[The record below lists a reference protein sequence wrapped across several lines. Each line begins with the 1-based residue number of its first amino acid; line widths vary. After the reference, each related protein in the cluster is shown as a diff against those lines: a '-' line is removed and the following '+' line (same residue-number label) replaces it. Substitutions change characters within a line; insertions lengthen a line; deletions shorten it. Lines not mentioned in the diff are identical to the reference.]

1 MELVSDTVTEQDPV
15 LSWYSAFNMLWL
27 CFWTGVDVKTG
38 DVYPASFPHKGPAE
52 ELRSARTFTGGEVL
66 CKHDMMRFFLREK
79 CMFGYTQFSVVY
91 LIFNQSVNFERDP
104 QITSSLIFFFFLTS
118 STYWSDLKMFSQ
130 VCVLMDNGSG
140 ILKLLLFL
148 CLVFVFCWQKTETY
162 KLK

>member
-15 LSWYSAFNMLWL
+15 LSWCSAFNMLWL

-66 CKHDMMRFFLREK
+66 CKHDMMGFFWEK
-79 CMFGYTQFSVVY
+79 NACLAIHNFQLSTSY
-91 LIFNQSVNFERDP
+91 LI
-104 QITSSLIFFFFLTS
+104 SLLILKEILRLHHHWFFFFLTS

-162 KLK
+162 QLK